1 MGWERRH
8 PCRRVSKEP
17 DLAGTD
23 AGAPSPV
30 VTRSLQLMNES
41 RNPNDKRGSNASASA
56 SEFRPSSVVIPHFKK
71 HFREWS
77 VALALLALLLLLA
90 VLAPGFFQ
98 KSQLLSICSTAV
110 PVLLVASG
118 VALVII
124 SRQIDISLG
133 SQFAVCSVLLGLLV
147 QAHWPMPLAAIAAIA
162 AGACC
167 GAFNGLLIAGLG
179 LPSIVVTLA
188 TMVTW
193 REGLRWWRQGEFGHD
208 LPDSFQ
214 WFGLGQAGRQKRGLV
229 SAALVFALLTIGMK
243 YLSGGRSV
251 YAVGSD

>member
-1 MGWERRH
+1 MM
-8 PCRRVSKEP
+8 S
-17 DLAGTD
+17 
-23 AGAPSPV
+23 
-30 VTRSLQLMNES
+30 
-41 RNPNDKRGSNASASA
+41 
-56 SEFRPSSVVIPHFKK
+56 FVITHCKK

-77 VALALLALLLLLA
+77 VVFALLALLLLLV
-90 VLAPGFFQ
+90 VLRPGFFQ
-98 KSQLLSICSTAV
+98 KNQLLSICSTAV

-167 GAFNGLLIAGLG
+167 GAFNGVLIAGLG

-188 TMVTW
+188 TMVTC
-193 REGLRWWRQGEFGHD
+193 REGLRWWRQGEFVHD
-208 LPDSFQ
+208 FPEAFH
-214 WFGLGQAGRQKRGLV
+214 WIGLGQAGGQTAVLVATAFLFVLLALGL
-229 SAALVFALLTIGMK
+229 K
-243 YLSGGRSV
+243 YFS
-251 YAVGSD
+251 